1 MNSRLQAKTIERT
14 PTMHYKNYD
23 IFVIAFPRPDGH
35 WSASGEVQKYGAEGL
50 EIAQQFSGPFKAAS
64 ETQAKLAVIRDAK
77 MKIDAILA
85 ELN

>member
-1 MNSRLQAKTIERT
+1 MNSRFQATIERT

-50 EIAQQFSGPFKAAS
+50 EIGQQFSGPFKANS
-64 ETQAKLAVIRDAK
+64 ETEAKLAVIRDAK

-85 ELN
+85 ELG